1 MFNSSSDI
9 SSLQPSNLDEYKDKS
24 DRSKLNDLIRTY
36 QTTTKE
42 KGDDTRKIG
51 SPFPD
56 SNEEDCDGITKSP
69 KDLITTKFAGYVL
82 QYPCT
87 VNQRGSYSV
96 EFAKDDS
103 IIKQNYSLF
112 LSAVLDDQSKNI
124 WPDGKLS
131 SADSKESFFM
141 KLHSDGDFVNF
152 DQIKNRIKKSENK
165 IEINGLDVYIEKNFI
180 IVFKKGINPDIG
192 QFPHMICDKYGDFEA
207 THLFQSFNDIGNKS
221 QCGLHWRLTNDIKVS
236 IIRMKSKYA
245 SRFLEIYQILNE
257 GLQKAII
264 KAPS

>member
-1 MFNSSSDI
+1 MFNSSSDV
-9 SSLQPSNLDEYKDKS
+9 STLQPSNLDEYKDKS

-36 QTTTKE
+36 ETTTKR
-42 KGDDTRKIG
+42 KDDDTRKIG

-56 SNEEDCDGITKSP
+56 SNEEDCVGITKSP

-87 VNQRGSYSV
+87 VNHRGSYSV

-103 IIKQNYSLF
+103 IIKQKYSLF
-112 LSAVLDDQSKNI
+112 LSAVLDKKSESI
-124 WPDGKLS
+124 WPDGNLS

-141 KLHSDGDFVNF
+141 KLHSDGSFVNF
-152 DQIKNRIKKSENK
+152 DQIKSRIEKSENN
-165 IEINGLDVYIEKNFI
+165 IQTNGLDVYTDKNFI
-180 IVFKKGINPDIG
+180 IVFEKDMNPDIG
-192 QFPHMICDKYGDFEA
+192 QFPHMICDKYGDFDTA
-207 THLFQSFNDIGNKS
+207 HLFQSFNDIGNKS
-221 QCGLHWRLTNDIKVS
+221 QCGIYWRLTNEIKVS
-236 IIRMKSKYA
+236 IIRMKPKYA

-264 KAPS
+264 KTPY